1 MIHIFFHF
9 VGSIFLSWLIT
20 ATWSSHALWPIVL
33 ATNLPSAVY
42 ELSIILG
49 IYVFRIIIY

>member
-49 IYVFRIIIY
+49 IYVFRTIIY